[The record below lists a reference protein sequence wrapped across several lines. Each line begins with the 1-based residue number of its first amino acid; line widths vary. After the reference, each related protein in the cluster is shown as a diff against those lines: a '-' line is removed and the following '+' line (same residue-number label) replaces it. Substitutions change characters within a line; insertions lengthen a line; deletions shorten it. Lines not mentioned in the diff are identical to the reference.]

1 MVERLFPRT
10 RDDGGVTVA
19 ARLRL
24 NGVGAHDLVSRQA
37 AEWITRQT
45 DSEHVDLLTEL
56 SSLPRIEQIDPTT
69 VDVIFDG
76 RPGSPLWKGL
86 LIDLTRELTSQG
98 SATLIGFWDLVAG
111 HPHPASIE
119 PHSTPTT
126 LQK

>member
-1 MVERLFPRT
+1 MAERLFPQT
-10 RDDGGVTVA
+10 RDDGSFSVA

-24 NGVGAHDLVSRQA
+24 NGVGAHDLVSRQV
-37 AEWITRQT
+37 AEWITRQA

-69 VDVIFDG
+69 VDVIFEG
-76 RPGSPLWKGL
+76 RPGFPLWKGL
-86 LIDLTRELTSQG
+86 LVDLTRELTSEG